1 MTPITK
7 EAFKLYHPPFKYV
20 HGMIFDSKDN
30 MVGDDIACRVRG
42 WGKISYMKDPEELQD
57 TVGVLFAQ
65 ALTEFWKKHLPEAIK

>member
-1 MTPITK
+1 MTPLTK
-7 EAFKLYHPPFKYV
+7 EAFKLYWPPFKYQK
-20 HGMIFDSKDN
+20 GYIYDSKGN
-30 MVGDDIACRVRG
+30 MVADQAALRVRG